1 DLIVDKEKVLYAIL
15 QVGGFLG
22 LGGFLIAV
30 PYNSLN
36 ISPDGKKIV
45 LTQGGSKA
53 ELQKTPEFKYPPN
66 Q

>member
-1 DLIVDKEKVLYAIL
+1 L